1 MLLLLLT
8 CVTHAWATVT
18 IYVVGSMQKNDNN
31 WVDEKTSLYCH
42 NWGGS
47 SSTTWPGQ
55 SMTKWND
62 VTVDGH
68 QVWTCNLKA
77 DNNTSLCFNNNGDS
91 GWKTG
96 DKSISAAQRAYPY
109 PTFLNGDWVYSPRVA
124 KVYWESATESVSGG
138 YIYFDNTDAK
148 WNDTYIYLVVGHT
161 SWVGYYRIQQL
172 AGTKLW
178 YASLSNLGWDDAKF
192 VALVGNG
199 STKTI
204 GSGNP
209 MDLINCTHFSDVT
222 RYGLNTGTSYMI
234 SMSSGTNCTPISI
247 NWQNTGYTAYNSRQT
262 VYKVLGSST
271 TTTDVGTVTVTTTKL
286 TNNCEGTKDNS
297 EATIG
302 TSASS
307 AYTDAVKTATVTLTA
322 SAKTGYEFV
331 GWATSANGSTVS
343 TETTFT
349 YTATAATSYYAK
361 FREKTY
367 TVTIS
372 NDGHGT
378 TSPNGA
384 QSSIGQIT
392 GIAIS
397 AEPNDDYEFV
407 NWTIESGTG
416 SFADATDESTTFY
429 PTSAA
434 TIQANFRS
442 TVTNS
447 LTVVA
452 GTHVKTVS
460 GSVDPVTLGNSYAI
474 SATAFETG
482 YEFDEWTADVPANAS
497 FVNSKSSSTNVTVS
511 NGSVTV
517 TANAK
522 ETMRTITISGGTA
535 SSTTAGVATTGSAT
549 AAAPAA
555 GKKFTGWNLGAGVT
569 LSGCVATDMT
579 ITFNA
584 SADAT
589 VTAQYADR
597 ASVKMY
603 FAKPT
608 NLSWSKVYAYA
619 WGPSGE
625 NKTYPG
631 VELSTTEVINCVTYY
646 IYQYYTEADGIG
658 GAATGDATWNK
669 IVFGDNDDAR
679 KTGDLNIADGHYY
692 YKNSTSTGSASAI
705 TNAWYIKGTMN
716 SWGTT
721 HPIALD
727 CETYKGTVSI
737 NLTKG
742 TTYEFKVY
750 DEINDLMWSNS
761 TSCGQSSGITATMGS
776 AVNLYSN
783 DANVMKITPNVTGS
797 YTFEVSSTNAA
808 NPQIKVTFP
817 TSYAVNFG
825 VSPAGAASAPTN
837 DKSISDG
844 GLVLNGTNVTF
855 THAAANPG
863 YTWSHWEKNGSNVG
877 TGDTYVA
884 TINAATTVTAV
895 YTENM
900 HTITVNA
907 GEHGSI
913 TTPTG
918 GTTEAGI
925 ATGATIVSNPA
936 SGYYFGEWVEV
947 GSSGNVTFADDKAS
961 STIVTATADATI
973 QANFVSSWVV
983 GGSFNSWNMRQYGVD
998 HFGTNANS
1006 KDTAYVEISLA
1017 ANTNYSFKI
1026 YDMSSGNWW
1035 GNENYC
1041 ADADCSAN
1049 AYINYADNNKK
1060 PWTFATG
1067 RRNCGLT
1074 TAGAGTYKFAWNI
1087 TDHKMAVHFPT
1098 SWTVSYGTVTAYNA
1112 DASKVESTTGGS
1124 ISTVVDGDDNAL
1136 ISGKYVVDGGK
1147 AVFTHAAPEDGYSF
1161 EGWYSDALCKT
1172 KYIHNGSTVKIDD
1185 AAGTLELTISTN
1197 TTVYAKFQEN
1207 MTTVTLAHT
1216 GNGSI
1221 KIGGVPVTSTTTG
1234 VVTTRSITA
1243 VPDAGYYFSGWTVE
1257 PAEGAD
1263 YNVSG
1268 TGEANTTITLR
1279 GRGAGETTGQTLTA
1293 NFLELNKVYF
1303 DNSDVA
1309 WENVYV
1315 YFGGYWDN
1323 THGACVN
1330 SAYPAV
1336 AMTNLGDG
1344 IYWAY
1349 VPREI
1354 TRGVDN
1360 DNKHKIAFSSTEE
1373 TIVGDNAYFTST
1385 KAAQRDDYFYN
1396 GSLSMYRP
1404 YRAGTGDDK
1413 HSCEY
1418 YKSGYWV
1425 QYYATIGN
1433 GVEYYMKI
1441 NTDNN
1446 AADYEIDTIFRAT
1459 AEGTNYIRKATV
1471 RLDNGNKEM
1480 NFHISTGSG
1489 STYTTSSN
1497 ITASNCTDI
1506 TVKPHGGSDFT
1517 LTTTSEGIYTF
1528 YLDQSGPQMKLTA
1541 VYPASVGD
1549 YRVLYTNS
1557 SVTVPRTSDV
1567 IKTTEESS
1575 HTTTMF
1581 IDKDAAGAILKLQK
1595 CTAITD
1601 GNPVWTDAGGA
1612 GAATLLTT
1620 YASNFASA
1628 GVYKFTVNV
1637 TDAGATNVA
1646 TSATCSLSEI
1656 EAYTGPYYIKTDCA
1670 PGGWANYTQNAME
1683 QNTINA
1689 AGAGYDYYFCRWIE
1703 STKTNIKCVIA
1714 TDYCDAVSDT
1724 LKTDDIINRGGNYET
1739 LPCAGSVRFS
1749 YDSKTNT
1756 LKRTYLQ
1763 GANEGNSF
1771 CVLKPKE
1778 AGYVYTDAGGTTDMF
1793 ASITKFKDN
1802 GNWTYQMDAYV
1813 YPGAKGGVYTDYP
1826 NSTPITRQ
1834 ELVDT
1839 VNNVLMGGEDKGSTR
1854 YHVRLVYDFKTD
1866 HLMSAWVAGAVA
1878 NDIDLSSDF
1887 MYIRKGQL
1895 QADQIS
1901 VASGKKITTAKK
1913 AYGVFQ
1919 FSKEDMVGKMST
1931 WNITAYQLCK
1941 YYFSFPFDV
1950 NVSDIFGVGT
1960 FGTDWRIQKYNG
1972 AKRAEKGWFAGDGTT
1987 TFWEDVTI
1995 DSVLHAYEGYLLMLN
2010 RINFNNGSNGVWT
2023 NIGSDG
2029 STYLYFPS
2037 KDDIGIVA
2045 KGTTTVK
2052 VPSHECKIDRYFTQD
2067 LNPDGTHKDGAR
2079 NHMITDSHWNMLG
2092 VPLFADTIG
2101 GDFTSTFKTVYDAS
2115 QCGYL
2120 YTWDAATNSLSI
2132 ANTASFTFNAMYAY
2146 MVQYTGDITFNG
2158 SVISPSL
2165 AARRAEKKKEYTID
2179 LNLTKDDL
2187 LAGHT
2192 YVELREEADN
2202 LFMLNEDMYM
2212 VKDSKTADVYTFA
2225 GCYDVSANVLS
2236 VENHVIPVGVN
2247 VKSAGT
2253 YTFSMP
2259 SNFDGTVT
2267 LIDNFTQT
2275 RTNLAI
2281 EDYEVSLPK
2290 GEINDR
2296 FLLEINIRQVPTA
2309 IDGVEGG
2316 SLKDGK
2322 AHKFIENG
2330 VMYILRDG
2338 KIYDARGNRVK

>member
-1 MLLLLLT
+1 MKNLLNLKGLCRSSQLALNPDGQTTVERRSNDGHSRRHLPVGLTKLLSLFLLLT
-8 CVTHAWATVT
+8 LGVGQMWAVSTYFTNGEVLFIYTDTHNNDGGAGAWIDNSCVKMW
-18 IYVVGSMQKNDNN
+18 
-31 WVDEKTSLYCH
+31 
-42 NWGGS
+42 
-47 SSTTWPGQ
+47 
-55 SMTKWND
+55 
-62 VTVDGH
+62 
-68 QVWTCNLKA
+68 
-77 DNNTSLCFNNNGDS
+77 FNNNGSGGSAASTNWLFDHDGHKMFYTIVPS
-91 GWKTG
+91 ANLNQVQLQRFDTKCSGNWGQSSQIKQSDRGQDAYNTFYNNNYANSFGWKNETYTMYLKG
-96 DKSISAAQRAYPY
+96 SIDSWKGNIG
-109 PTFLNGDWVYSPRVA
+109 TFTHQSGTVFTCTFNHT
-124 KVYWESATESVSGG
+124 ATATSQEFKMYDSKKGWQTSENKSVSGMVVGATYQITATIDLSAGITKMTMSKTQLTFPITASASNGSVSPTSAFVGSSGVTFTATPNTG
-138 YIYFDNTDAK
+138 YHWSSWGTTSGLSATNTNPTTLTATTSGTLTANFSENTYDLIFSHNGHGTISVDGATVSSGSTASVNHFTTKALVAIPNTGYNFSGWSLTGTNTSAVTINDLTSTGASTTIKATNTGATVTASFSPKTYAITLDDDGDFQSNGSATATYNSNSLYIASHASRTDYRIEGYFAPGTGDQVTDAS
-148 WNDTYIYLVVGHT
+148 G
-161 SWVGYYRIQQL
+161 
-172 AGTKLW
+172 
-178 YASLSNLGWDDAKF
+178 NLLPNKT
-192 VALVGNG
+192 GN
-199 STKTI
+199 T
-204 GSGNP
+204 GSGVFNITDASGNWVYDG
-209 MDLINCTHFSDVT
+209 DLTLYAHWIYDVT
-222 RYGLNTGTSYMI
+222 EYAVTFAVGTSYTSLGSLTAYNNTTSSAI
-234 SMSSGTNCTPISI
+234 SSGANVRSGQSVTFTATP
-247 NWQNTGYTAYNSRQT
+247 NTGYEVEGWYTNAACTEGKHSA
-262 VYKVLGSST
+262 GST
-271 TTTDVGTVTVTTTKL
+271 TYTTSIGAA
-286 TNNCEGTKDNS
+286 TNV
-297 EATIG
+297 
-302 TSASS
+302 
-307 AYTDAVKTATVTLTA
+307 YVKFVE
-322 SAKTGYEFV
+322 KT
-331 GWATSANGSTVS
+331 WTVS
-343 TETTFT
+343 F
-349 YTATAATSYYAK
+349 A
-361 FREKTY
+361 
-367 TVTIS
+367 

-378 TSPNGA
+378 TTP
-384 QSSIGQIT
+384 SSDQTVGQLA
-392 GIAIS
+392 GISIS
-397 AEPNDDYEFV
+397 ATPNTGYTF
-407 NWTIESGTG
+407 NTWTITSGSG
-416 SFADATDESTTFY
+416 SF
-429 PTSAA
+429 TSAA
-434 TIQANFRS
+434 T
-442 TVTNS
+442 TNS
-447 LTVVA
+447 NTF
-452 GTHVKTVS
+452 K
-460 GSVDPVTLGNSYAI
+460 P
-474 SATAFETG
+474 TAASTI
-482 YEFDEWTADVPANAS
+482 TAS
-497 FVNSKSSSTNVTVS
+497 FN
-511 NGSVTV
+511 
-517 TANAK
+517 
-522 ETMRTITISGGTA
+522 ETMHTITIVGGTA
-535 SSTTAGVATTGSAT
+535 ASTTAGVVTTGSAT
-549 AAAPAA
+549 AADPAV
-555 GKKFTGWNLGAGVT
+555 GKKFTGWSLGDGVT
-569 LSGCVATDMT
+569 LSGGSLTDRTINFTATA
-579 ITFNA
+579 N
-584 SADAT
+584 AT
-589 VTAQYADR
+589 VTATYSDR
-597 ASVKMY
+597 ASVTMY
-603 FAKPT
+603 FAKPSGWT
-608 NLSWSKVYAYA
+608 NVYAYT
-619 WGPSGE
+619 WDNSNTSDH
-625 NKTYPG
+625 NKDYPG
-631 VELSTTEVINCVTYY
+631 VQLVTTTTTNHVTYY
-646 IYQYYTEADGIG
+646 KYQYYTEADGIG
-658 GAATGDATWNK
+658 GAATGKSTWNRV
-669 IVFGDNDDAR
+669 IFCNGLSGGSEI
-679 KTGDLNIADGHYY
+679 KTEDLTISNGHYY
-692 YKNSTSTGSASAI
+692 FKSSEETG
-705 TNAWYIKGTMN
+705 K
-716 SWGTT
+716 
-721 HPIALD
+721 
-727 CETYKGTVSI
+727 
-737 NLTKG
+737 
-742 TTYEFKVY
+742 
-750 DEINDLMWSNS
+750 
-761 TSCGQSSGITATMGS
+761 
-776 AVNLYSN
+776 
-783 DANVMKITPNVTGS
+783 
-797 YTFEVSSTNAA
+797 
-808 NPQIKVTFP
+808 
-817 TSYAVNFG
+817 
-825 VSPAGAASAPTN
+825 
-837 DKSISDG
+837 
-844 GLVLNGTNVTF
+844 
-855 THAAANPG
+855 AAAL
-863 YTWSHWEKNGSNVG
+863 TSAWC
-877 TGDTYVA
+877 
-884 TINAATTVTAV
+884 I
-895 YTENM
+895 M
-900 HTITVNA
+900 
-907 GEHGSI
+907 
-913 TTPTG
+913 
-918 GTTEAGI
+918 
-925 ATGATIVSNPA
+925 
-936 SGYYFGEWVEV
+936 
-947 GSSGNVTFADDKAS
+947 
-961 STIVTATADATI
+961 
-973 QANFVSSWVV
+973 
-983 GGSFNSWNMRQYGVD
+983 GSFNSWSEDADQITHSSATAG
-998 HFGTNANS
+998 S
-1006 KDTAYVEISLA
+1006 KSISL
-1017 ANTNYSFKI
+1017 TTGSKEFKI
-1026 YDMSSGNWW
+1026 YNIVNETWWRFAGNVTATKVATAMNNGD
-1035 GNENYC
+1035 GNMTLTPSVAGPY
-1041 ADADCSAN
+1041 
-1049 AYINYADNNKK
+1049 
-1060 PWTFATG
+1060 TFTLGSLNGTPTLAITYP
-1067 RRNCGLT
+1067 T
-1074 TAGAGTYKFAWNI
+1074 SYTVTYKAESFYNGGAS
-1087 TDHKMAVHFPT
+1087 H
-1098 SWTVSYGTVTAYNA
+1098 STA
-1112 DASKVESTTGGS
+1112 TTGG
-1124 ISTVVDGDDNAL
+1124 TVSAVDG
-1136 ISGKYVVDGGK
+1136 
-1147 AVFTHAAPEDGYSF
+1147 
-1161 EGWYSDALCKT
+1161 SDAAVASGSKV
-1172 KYIHNGSTVKIDD
+1172 ISGSTVIITASKKDGYTFDGFFTNAACTTAVSGTGVSISDNVLTFSSISDD
-1185 AAGTLELTISTN
+1185 K
-1197 TTVYAKFQEN
+1197 TVYAKFSEN
-1207 MTTVTLAHT
+1207 MTTVNLSAT
-1216 GNGSI
+1216 NGKIQYWDGDSWEDAASSVNVGVATNCSI
-1221 KIGGVPVTSTTTG
+1221 K
-1234 VVTTRSITA
+1234 A
-1243 VPDAGYYFSGWTVE
+1243 VPATGYYFAGWVNTEGSDYEITGNFNVE
-1257 PAEGAD
+1257 T
-1263 YNVSG
+1263 NN
-1268 TGEANTTITLR
+1268 NTTLKGKGT
-1279 GRGAGETTGQTLTA
+1279 GETTGQTLTA

-1315 YFGGYWDN
+1315 YFGGYWND

-1354 TRGVDN
+1354 TRGVDK

-1373 TIVGDNAYFTST
+1373 TIVGDNAYFTNT

-1413 HSCEY
+1413 NSCEY

-1441 NTDNN
+1441 NTDDD
-1446 AADYEIDTIFRAT
+1446 ADYEIDTLFRAT

-1471 RLDNGNKEM
+1471 RLDNGNKQM
-1480 NFHISTGSG
+1480 NFHISTGAG

-1575 HTTTMF
+1575 HTTTMY
-1581 IDKDAAGAILKLQK
+1581 IDKGADGAMLKLQK
-1595 CTAITD
+1595 CTAITA
-1601 GNPVWTDAGGA
+1601 GNPVWTDAGGT

-1637 TDAGATNVA
+1637 SDDGAANAA

-1703 STKTNIKCVIA
+1703 STRTNIKCVIA

-1749 YDSKTNT
+1749 YDSKTNV

-1839 VNNVLMGGEDKGSTR
+1839 VNNVLMGGEEKGSTR

-1866 HLMSAWVAGAVA
+1866 HLMSAWVAGAVD

-1895 QADQIS
+1895 QAEQIS

-1919 FSKEDMVGKMST
+1919 FSKNAMVGNMSK
-1931 WNITAYQLCK
+1931 WNTTAYQLCK

-2010 RINFNNGSNGVWT
+2010 RINFNDGSNGVWT
-2023 NIGSDG
+2023 NIGSGG

-2052 VPSHECKIDRYFTQD
+2052 VPSHECKINRYFTQD
-2067 LNPDGTHKDGAR
+2067 LNPDGTHKAGAR

-2092 VPLFADTIG
+2092 VPLFADTTG
-2101 GDFTSTFKTVYDAS
+2101 GDFTSTFNTVYDAS
-2115 QCGYL
+2115 KCGYL

-2132 ANTASFTFNAMYAY
+2132 ADTKSFTFNAMYAY

-2322 AHKFIENG
+2322 AHKYIENG
-2330 VMYILRDG
+2330 AMYILRDG
-2338 KIYDARGNRVK
+2338 KIYDARGNKVK